1 VDHQEAGVAM
11 KGRGQ
16 AMAAVFI
23 VVLVAVGGV
32 YLQREVGPR
41 AAAAGPPGSAPSGAW
56 FCPHGGGTDWTVSLE
71 VANPGPEQ
79 VPIRVQTLGEGK
91 PTSTKSYV
99 VKGGTELLV
108 PVPADSRERSSI
120 VEYFGG
126 WVAAGWLAHAGG
138 GEGGTGAEPC
148 MPDAGTKW
156 VLPGGT
162 TVEHEDS
169 YVVVMNP
176 FAADA
181 VFSVTLLSEKPMVS
195 TAELTYVPL
204 KPYRS
209 VAFHLN
215 DTLLDRTTVS
225 AELDVKVGRVAA
237 AMLGVSDVSGVRS
250 TDGILG
256 DPPARSILP
265 GGFDQGRTDL
275 AVMNTTSGRVT
286 LGGSLLQSDGD
297 QPLGSLTGSSPVPDS
312 AQTYPIT
319 TDGPSTIDLQPSAPV
334 ATARRTYGVVSDS
347 GSTVGAAA
355 PTPAWVILPAV
366 AGEPSHPGL
375 VLADPGDEPA
385 EVTLSFLPSGAEPST
400 APITVTV
407 PARRTV
413 AVPADWIGSEPLAA
427 VLAVASS
434 GTFVPAAASYSLGRE
449 GYATYAVSLGVP
461 IPDAW
466 VPA

>member
-1 VDHQEAGVAM
+1 M

-16 AMAAVFI
+16 ALAAVLI
-23 VVLVAVGGV
+23 VVLVAAGGA

-41 AAAAGPPGSAPSGAW
+41 AAGSGPPGGAPSAAW
-56 FCPHGGGTDWTVSLE
+56 FCPHGGGTGWTVSLA
-71 VANPGPEQ
+71 VANPGRKS
-79 VPIRVQTLGEGK
+79 VPIRVRTLGQGK
-91 PTSTKSYV
+91 PTSAEDYIVEGES
-99 VKGGTELLV
+99 ELLI
-108 PVPADSRERSSI
+108 PVSADSRESSSI

-126 WVAAGWLAHAGG
+126 WVAAGWVAHAGG
-138 GEGGTGAEPC
+138 GERGTGAEPC

-156 VLPGGT
+156 LLPGGS

-176 FAADA
+176 FASDA
-181 VFSVTLLSEKPMVS
+181 VFSATLLSEKPAVS
-195 TAELTYVPL
+195 TAGLTNVEL

-209 VAFHLN
+209 VALHLN
-215 DTLLDRTTVS
+215 KTVLGSTTVS

-237 AMLGVSDVSGVRS
+237 AMLGVSDLGGVQS

-256 DPPARSILP
+256 GLPARAILP
-265 GGFDQGRTDL
+265 GGFDQGRTEL
-275 AVMNTTSGRVT
+275 AVTNTTPGSVT

-297 QPLGSLTGSSPVPDS
+297 QPLGSLAGSSSPPGS

-319 TDGPSTIDLQPSAPV
+319 TNGPSTIDLRPSAPV
-334 ATARRTYGVVSDS
+334 AVSRRTYGVVSDS
-347 GSTVGAAA
+347 GSTAGASA
-355 PTPAWVILPAV
+355 PAPAWVILPAV

-385 EVTLSFLPSGAEPST
+385 DVTLSFLSSGAQSPT
-400 APITVTV
+400 AAITITV

-413 AVPADWIGSEPLAA
+413 AVPEDWIGSEPVAA

-434 GTFVPAAASYSLGRE
+434 GTFVPAAASYSLGRD